1 MLLRE
6 SISQMIDQINIE
18 KRQGSEKPQ
27 VNTLIEDLY
36 DIIKQAVRH
45 TIKA

>member
-1 MLLRE
+1 
-6 SISQMIDQINIE
+6 MIEQVNLE
-18 KRQGSEKPQ
+18 KRQNSEKPQ